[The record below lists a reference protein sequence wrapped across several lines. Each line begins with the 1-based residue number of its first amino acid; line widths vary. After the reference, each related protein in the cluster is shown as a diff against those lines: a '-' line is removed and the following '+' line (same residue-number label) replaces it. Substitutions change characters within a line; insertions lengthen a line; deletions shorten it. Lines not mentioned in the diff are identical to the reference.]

1 MPKGEN
7 FDPQHHSNIMAGPM
21 AGHPELQALKHVC
34 RIAGASQPMGKS
46 VRNSARWYD
55 AEPCG
60 KSRQHRESARATATS
75 PRRQRFHTGD
85 DLDDLARDRRLTL
98 AVVAERKFLNELTGI
113 ARRTVGCR
121 NARAFL

>member
-1 MPKGEN
+1 MPKGKN
-7 FDPQHHSNIMAGPM
+7 SDPLHHSNIMAGPM

-34 RIAGASQPMGKS
+34 WMAGSSQAMDKW
-46 VRNSARWYD
+46 VRSSARWYD
-55 AEPCG
+55 AKQSG

-75 PRRQRFHTGD
+75 PRRQGFHTGD

>member
-7 FDPQHHSNIMAGPM
+7 SDPRHLSNIMAGPS

-34 RIAGASQPMGKS
+34 WMAGSSQAMDKW
-46 VRNSARWYD
+46 VRRLARWHD
-55 AEPCG
+55 AKQCG
-60 KSRQHRESARATATS
+60 QSRQHRENARATATS

-113 ARRTVGCR
+113 ARRAVGCG